1 MKVVFDTSVIA
12 LILNQNAKPPQ
23 NPTTH
28 APLENARQR
37 VDYLVRVLSKKKS
50 KIIIPAPVLC
60 EVLTH
65 ADAAINDYM
74 KRLHQAPFLV
84 HPFDS
89 RAAIECAQ
97 YLRKHGLKSK
107 DTGNTRTKIK
117 FDWQI
122 MSIAQISGAE
132 TVYSDDRDIF
142 KYGQKAGITVVRS
155 FELELD
161 PDSRQLDL
169 ALPLTETEP
178 QPHLPTSGSS

>member
-1 MKVVFDTSVIA
+1 MKVVFDTSIIV
-12 LILNQNAKPPQ
+12 LTLNPDAKPPQ
-23 NPTTH
+23 DPTTH
-28 APLENARQR
+28 APLENAKQR

-50 KIIIPAPVLC
+50 KIVIPAPALC
-60 EVLTH
+60 EALIY
-65 ADAAINDYM
+65 ANGAINDYI

-107 DTGNTRTKIK
+107 DPGNTRTKIK

-122 MSIAQISGAE
+122 MSIAQVSGAK
-132 TVYSDDRDIF
+132 TVYSDDGGIF
-142 KYGQKAGITVVRS
+142 RYGQKAGIPVVRS

-161 PDSRQLDL
+161 PNDRQLDL
-169 ALPLTETEP
+169 ALPLTETE
-178 QPHLPTSGSS
+178 